1 MGPGFFGDLFD
12 FDYDGE
18 LDSFERAMDFM
29 AFEDV
34 MSEDDEDD
42 CDEDDWDDDWDEDDW
57 DDDDWD

>member
-12 FDYDGE
+12 FDHDGE